1 MDTMGDLHGDNPR
14 ANESLMSR
22 RPIPDPVR
30 SAQPS
35 GLSLPVERHLSCPIC
50 NDLFLDPVT
59 TCCGHSFCKAC
70 LNCNAID
77 NSCPTCKQHLSRI
90 PEVNVVLE
98 GLLQDL
104 HQARLEARGQ
114 MAQESAGR
122 PREVVCDV
130 CIGPGAR
137 RALKSCLVCLVS
149 YCRAHLEGHDS
160 RNRLRG
166 HRMVAPV
173 ENLDDRACPEH
184 GRPLELYCRD
194 SDRCICVLCVE
205 EGREVVSVETEWEEK
220 RGQLNYLEGEFQGGI
235 VRRKNK
241 LKEMRS
247 SLKVSQDHLRSE
259 STDIDGILSSLIS
272 YVENAKRHALL
283 PMDERSQAVER
294 QAKEMTEQLNN
305 EIGELKRNISD
316 LRRISDTEDHID
328 FLQNYPSTKVL
339 EEENNLTEM
348 ALDASTS
355 FGTFRSIIKN
365 LMDEILDKLELVTPI
380 ELQRI
385 VTFAVDVKL
394 DPSTAHPRLIVSA
407 DGKEVQDGGGIQ
419 VVPRGAQRFDL
430 YSCVLGRNRL
440 TSGKAYWQVEVGDK
454 LGWDLGVTT
463 VTSQRKGKL
472 VFEPDTNYWVIA
484 HYDGD
489 GYAAMTAPPKKLA
502 LKAKPKMV
510 GVFLNYEEG
519 LVSFYD
525 LTSSLHI
532 FSFTACVFSGELCP
546 YFSPH
551 NELDEGR
558 PLVIT
563 AV

>member
-1 MDTMGDLHGDNPR
+1 MDTMGDHHGDNPR

-22 RPIPDPVR
+22 RPIPDPAR

-50 NDLFLDPVT
+50 NDLFSDPVT
-59 TCCGHSFCKAC
+59 ICCGHSFCKAC

-77 NSCPTCKQHLSRI
+77 NSCPTCKQHFSRI

-98 GLLQDL
+98 GLLEDL
-104 HQARLEARGQ
+104 QQARLLAEG
-114 MAQESAGR
+114 SAGR

-137 RALKSCLVCLVS
+137 RALKSCLVCLMS

-160 RNRLRG
+160 KPRLRG
-166 HRMVAPV
+166 HRMVPPV
-173 ENLDDRACPEH
+173 ENLDDRACPDH
-184 GRPLELYCRD
+184 GRPLELYCRN
-194 SDRCICVLCVE
+194 SGSCICVLCVV
-205 EGREVVSVETEWEEK
+205 EGQEVVSVETVWEER
-220 RGQLNYLEGEFQGGI
+220 RGQLNDLEGEFQGRI
-235 VRRKNK
+235 VILENR
-241 LKEMRS
+241 LQEILS
-247 SLKVSQDHLRSE
+247 SISVSQDHLRSE
-259 STDIDGILSSLIS
+259 RTDIDGILSSLIS
-272 YVENAKRHALL
+272 YVENAKIHALL
-283 PMDERSQAVER
+283 PMDERSQAVET

-305 EIGELKRNISD
+305 EIGELQTNISD
-316 LRRISDTEDHID
+316 LMRISDTEDPIY
-328 FLQNYPSTKVL
+328 FLQNFPSTQVL
-339 EEENNLTEM
+339 EEENNLTEI

-365 LMDEILDKLELVTPI
+365 LMDEILDKLELLTPI

-385 VTFAVDVKL
+385 VRFAVDVKL
-394 DPSTAHPRLIVSA
+394 DPNTAHPRLIISA
-407 DGKEVQDGGGIQ
+407 DGKEVQDGGGLQ
-419 VVPRGAQRFDL
+419 VVPMGAQRFDL
-430 YSCVLGRNRL
+430 YSSVLGRNRL

-463 VTSQRKGKL
+463 STSQRIGRL
-472 VFEPDTNYWVIA
+472 VFEPDANYWVLT
-484 HYDGD
+484 HYDGE

-502 LKAKPKMV
+502 LIAKPKMV
-510 GVFLNYEEG
+510 GVFLDYEEG

-525 LTSSLHI
+525 LTSSSHI
-532 FSFTACVFSGELCP
+532 FSFTACVFSGELRP

-551 NELDEGR
+551 NELEESR

>member
-14 ANESLMSR
+14 ANESLMSL
-22 RPIPDPVR
+22 RPIPDPAR

-35 GLSLPVERHLSCPIC
+35 GLSLRVERHLSCPIC

-59 TCCGHSFCKAC
+59 ICCGHSFCKAC
-70 LNCNAID
+70 LNRNAID
-77 NSCPTCKQHLSRI
+77 NSCPTCKQHFSRI
-90 PEVNVVLE
+90 PEVNVVLQ

-114 MAQESAGR
+114 MAEGSAGR

-137 RALKSCLVCLVS
+137 RAVMSCLVCLVS
-149 YCRAHLEGHDS
+149 YCRAHLEGHNS
-160 RNRLRG
+160 RNLRG

-184 GRPLELYCRD
+184 GRPLELCCRD
-194 SDRCICVLCVE
+194 SGCCICVLCVG
-205 EGREVVSVETEWEEK
+205 EGQEVVSVETVWEK
-220 RGQLNYLEGEFQGGI
+220 KKGQLNDLEVTFNRGI
-235 VRRKNK
+235 ARRQNK
-241 LKEMRS
+241 LQEIRS
-247 SLKVSQDHLRSE
+247 SIRVSQDHLRSE
-259 STDIDGILSSLIS
+259 RTDIDGILSSLIS
-272 YVENAKRHALL
+272 YLENAKRHALL

-294 QAKEMTEQLNN
+294 QAKEMMEQLNN

-316 LRRISDTEDHID
+316 LRRISDTEDPIY
-328 FLQNYPSTKVL
+328 FLQNFPSTQDL
-339 EEENNLTEM
+339 EEENNLTEI

-365 LMDEILDKLELVTPI
+365 LMDEILDKLELLTPI

-385 VTFAVDVKL
+385 VKFAVDVRL
-394 DPSTAHPRLIVSA
+394 DPSTAHPRLIISA
-407 DGKEVQDGGGIQ
+407 DGKKVKGGGGIQ
-419 VVPRGAQRFDL
+419 VVPMGAQRFDL
-430 YSCVLGRNRL
+430 YSSVLGRNRL

-454 LGWDLGVTT
+454 LGWVLGVTT
-463 VTSQRKGKL
+463 VTSQRKGRL
-472 VFEPDTNYWVIA
+472 VFQPDANYWVIK
-484 HYDGD
+484 HHDGD
-489 GYAAMTAPPKKLA
+489 GYAAMTAPTKKLA
-502 LKAKPKMV
+502 LIAKPKMV
-510 GVFLNYEEG
+510 GVFLDYEEG

-525 LTSSLHI
+525 LTSSSHI

-551 NELDEGR
+551 DELEESW
-558 PLVIT
+558 PLVII

>member
-14 ANESLMSR
+14 ANES
-22 RPIPDPVR
+22 PAR

-70 LNCNAID
+70 LNRNAID
-77 NSCPTCKQHLSRI
+77 NSCPTCKQHFSRI
-90 PEVNVVLE
+90 PDVNVVLQ
-98 GLLQDL
+98 GILQDL
-104 HQARLEARGQ
+104 PQARLEARGQ
-114 MAQESAGR
+114 MAEGR

-137 RALKSCLVCLVS
+137 RALKSCLVCLMS
-149 YCRAHLEGHDS
+149 YCRAHLECHDS

-184 GRPLELYCRD
+184 GRPLELYCRG
-194 SDRCICVLCVE
+194 SGRCICVLCLE
-205 EGREVVSVETEWEEK
+205 EGLEVVSMETEWEEK
-220 RGQLNYLEGEFQGGI
+220 RGQLNNLEGEFQGGI
-235 VRRKNK
+235 ARRQNK
-241 LKEMRS
+241 LQEILS
-247 SLKVSQDHLRSE
+247 SIMVSQDHLCSE
-259 STDIDGILSSLIS
+259 RTDIDGILSSLIF
-272 YVENAKRHALL
+272 YLENAKRHALL

-294 QAKEMTEQLNN
+294 QAEELKEQLNN
-305 EIGELKRNISD
+305 EIGELRKNISD
-316 LRRISDTEDHID
+316 LSRISDTEDHIY
-328 FLQNYPSTKVL
+328 FLQNFPSTQDL
-339 EEENNLTEM
+339 DEENNLTEV

-365 LMDEILDKLELVTPI
+365 LMDEILDKLELLTPI

-385 VTFAVDVKL
+385 VKFAVDVKL
-394 DPSTAHPRLIVSA
+394 DPSTAHPRLIISA
-407 DGKEVQDGGGIQ
+407 DGKEVQGGGGLQ
-419 VVPRGAQRFDL
+419 VVPMGAQRFDL
-430 YSCVLGRNRL
+430 YSSVLGRNRL

-454 LGWDLGVTT
+454 LGWVLGVTT
-463 VTSQRKGKL
+463 STSQRIGRL
-472 VFEPDTNYWVIA
+472 VFQPDANYWVIT
-484 HYDGD
+484 HYDGE
-489 GYAAMTAPPKKLA
+489 GYVAMTAPPKKLA
-502 LKAKPKMV
+502 LIAKPKMV
-510 GVFLNYEEG
+510 GVFLDYEDG

-525 LTSSLHI
+525 LTSSSHI
-532 FSFTACVFSGELCP
+532 FSFTACVFSGELRP

-551 NELDEGR
+551 NELEESR

>member
-1 MDTMGDLHGDNPR
+1 MNGLR
-14 ANESLMSR
+14 
-22 RPIPDPVR
+22 IPDVSDTVLQDCLRQVGFLPE
-30 SAQPS
+30 
-35 GLSLPVERHLSCPIC
+35 GLLQE
-50 NDLFLDPVT
+50 
-59 TCCGHSFCKAC
+59 C
-70 LNCNAID
+70 LMQ
-77 NSCPTCKQHLSRI
+77 K
-90 PEVNVVLE
+90 

-104 HQARLEARGQ
+104 HQARQEAWGQ
-114 MAQESAGR
+114 MAEGSAGR

-166 HRMVAPV
+166 HKMVPPV
-173 ENLDDRACPEH
+173 ENLDDRACPKH

-194 SDRCICVLCVE
+194 SGRCICVLCVE
-205 EGREVVSVETEWEEK
+205 EGQEVVPVETEWEEK
-220 RGQLNYLEGEFQGGI
+220 RSQLNYLEVEFQGRI
-235 VRRKNK
+235 ARRENK
-241 LKEMRS
+241 LKEIRS
-247 SLKVSQDHLRSE
+247 SIKVSQDHLRSE
-259 STDIDGILSSLIS
+259 STDIDGFLSSLIS

-316 LRRISDTEDHID
+316 LRRISDIEDHID
-328 FLQNYPSTKVL
+328 FLQNFPSTQDL
-339 EEENNLTEM
+339 DEENNLTET

-365 LMDEILDKLELVTPI
+365 LMDEILDKLELLTPI

-385 VTFAVDVKL
+385 VKFAVDVKL
-394 DPSTAHPRLIVSA
+394 DPSTAHPRLIISA
-407 DGKEVQDGGGIQ
+407 DGKEVQDGGGLQ
-419 VVPRGAQRFDL
+419 VVPMGSQRFDL
-430 YSCVLGRNRL
+430 YSSVLGRNRL

-463 VTSQRKGKL
+463 VNSQRKGKL
-472 VFEPDTNYWVIA
+472 VFEPDTNYWVLT
-484 HYDGD
+484 HYDGE
-489 GYAAMTAPPKKLA
+489 GYVAMTAPPKKLA
-502 LKAKPKMV
+502 LIAKPKMV
-510 GVFLNYEEG
+510 GVFLDYEEG

-525 LTSSLHI
+525 LTSSSHI

-551 NELDEGR
+551 NELEESR

-563 AV
+563 AASSGMITMVVYTKYPV

>member
-1 MDTMGDLHGDNPR
+1 M
-14 ANESLMSR
+14 SL
-22 RPIPDPVR
+22 RPIPDPAR

-70 LNCNAID
+70 LNCNAIYSD

-114 MAQESAGR
+114 MAEESAGR

-137 RALKSCLVCLVS
+137 KALKSCLVCLVS
-149 YCRAHLEGHDS
+149 YCRAHLEVHNS
-160 RNRLRG
+160 RDRLRG
-166 HRMVAPV
+166 HRMVPPV
-173 ENLDDRACPEH
+173 ENLDDRACREH

-220 RGQLNYLEGEFQGGI
+220 RGQLIYLEGEFQGGI

-272 YVENAKRHALL
+272 HVENAKRHALL

-305 EIGELKRNISD
+305 EIGELRKNISD

-339 EEENNLTEM
+339 EEENILTEI

-365 LMDEILDKLELVTPI
+365 LMDEILDKLELLTPI

-385 VTFAVDVKL
+385 VKFAVDVKL
-394 DPSTAHPRLIVSA
+394 DPSTAHPRLIVSG
-407 DGKEVQDGGGIQ
+407 DEKEVQDGGGIQ

-472 VFEPDTNYWVIA
+472 VFKPDTNYWVIA

-489 GYAAMTAPPKKLA
+489 GYAAMTALPKKLA

-510 GVFLNYEEG
+510 GVFLDYEEG

>member
-1 MDTMGDLHGDNPR
+1 MGDLHGDNPR
-14 ANESLMSR
+14 ANES
-22 RPIPDPVR
+22 PIPDPAR

-35 GLSLPVERHLSCPIC
+35 GLSLAVERHLSCPIC
-50 NDLFLDPVT
+50 NGLFSDPVT
-59 TCCGHSFCKAC
+59 TCCGHSFCKEC
-70 LNCNAID
+70 LIRNAID
-77 NSCPTCKQHLSRI
+77 NSCPTCRQHFSRI
-90 PEVNVVLE
+90 PEVNVVLQ

-104 HQARLEARGQ
+104 QQARPEARGQ
-114 MAQESAGR
+114 MPEGSAGR

-137 RALKSCLVCLVS
+137 KALKSCLVCLMS
-149 YCRAHLEGHDS
+149 YCRAHLECHGS

-194 SDRCICVLCVE
+194 SGRCICVLCVV
-205 EGREVVSVETEWEEK
+205 EGREVVSVETVWEEK
-220 RGQLNYLEGEFQGGI
+220 RGQLNYLEGEFQGSI
-235 VRRKNK
+235 VRRENK
-241 LKEMRS
+241 LQEIHS
-247 SLKVSQDHLRSE
+247 SIMVSQDHLRSE
-259 STDIDGILSSLIS
+259 MTDIDGILSSLIS

-283 PMDERSQAVER
+283 PMDVRSQAVEG
-294 QAKEMTEQLNN
+294 QARELKEQLNN
-305 EIGELKRNISD
+305 EIGELRKNISD
-316 LRRISDTEDHID
+316 LRRISDTEDHIY
-328 FLQNYPSTKVL
+328 FLQNFPSTQDL
-339 EEENNLTEM
+339 DEENNLTEI

-365 LMDEILDKLELVTPI
+365 MMDKILDKLELLTPI

-394 DPSTAHPRLIVSA
+394 DPSTAHPRLIISA
-407 DGKEVQDGGGIQ
+407 DGKEVHDGGGNQ
-419 VVPRGAQRFDL
+419 VVPMGSQRFDL
-430 YSCVLGRNRL
+430 NSSVLGRNRL

-463 VTSQRKGKL
+463 LTSR
-472 VFEPDTNYWVIA
+472 VNVDANYWVIT

-489 GYAAMTAPPKKLA
+489 GYEAKTAPTKKLA
-502 LKAKPKMV
+502 LIAKPKMV
-510 GVFLNYEEG
+510 GVFLDYEDG

-525 LTSSLHI
+525 LTSSSHI

-551 NELDEGR
+551 NELEESR